1 MPLITIHTAQR
12 LTNAQKENLKCGL
25 GRIITILPE
34 KEERM
39 LMVDIGDQHDIYFR
53 GKKCES
59 AAFVEVRVKGRIDLQ
74 IKSEVTEAVFELL
87 KQQAGIENDEAYLC
101 FLEFENWGS
110 RGILK

>member
-25 GRIITILPE
+25 GRIITIIPE

-74 IKSEVTEAVFELL
+74 IKSEVTEAVFEKVNIFPSFDLL
-87 KQQAGIENDEAYLC
+87 QFPATGHLPLLY
-101 FLEFENWGS
+101 FS
-110 RGILK
+110 RERY